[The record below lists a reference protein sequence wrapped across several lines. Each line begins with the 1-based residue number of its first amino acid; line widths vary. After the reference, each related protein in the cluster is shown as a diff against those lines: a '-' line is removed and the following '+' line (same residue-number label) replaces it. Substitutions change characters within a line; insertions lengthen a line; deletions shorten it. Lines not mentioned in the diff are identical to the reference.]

1 MKERKLEKGESKR
14 KDGRYM
20 YRYTDSNGKRH
31 AIYAKTLTELRIQER
46 QIKRDKKEL
55 NEYVKYVTTGAS
67 VNFVFDQYI
76 SLKTNLKQNT
86 RSNYIYIYNKFIREG
101 FGRRNINEIRFSDVK
116 QFYVSLLSA
125 GLQVN
130 TLDNIHTVLHPT
142 FQLAVRDNVI
152 RSNPSDGVM
161 AELKK
166 NDGKNKGIRHALT
179 LEQQRA
185 FLNYIANSP
194 VYCHWL
200 PLFTFLFGTGC
211 RIGEAVGIRWEDVDF
226 EKKEISVNHSLE
238 YMLDE
243 NRKAAWHVS
252 TPKTAAGVRVIPLLK
267 EVEEALL
274 EEKENQKRTSVNNV
288 DEVDGMTGFMFANRF
303 GKLLLPSSVNRAIV
317 RISDAYNAEETVRAA
332 REKREP
338 ILIPHFSAHHI
349 RHTFATRLCEHESNL
364 KVIQSIMGHAD
375 ISTTMNIYAEATDD
389 KKQEIVANLQGKI
402 II

>member
-1 MKERKLEKGESKR
+1 MTAPKLLKGESKR

-20 YRYTDSNGKRH
+20 YRYTDINGKRH
-31 AIYAKTLTELRIQER
+31 AIYAKTLSELRIRER
-46 QIKRDKKEL
+46 QIARNKNEL
-55 NEYVKYVTTGAS
+55 NQYVTTGAS
-67 VNFVFDQYI
+67 VNFVFDRYI
-76 SLKTNLKQNT
+76 SMKTNLKQNT
-86 RSNYIYIYNKFIREG
+86 RSNYIYIYNKFIRDS
-101 FGRRNINEIRFSDVK
+101 FGRRNINEVRYSDVK
-116 QFYVSLLSA
+116 QFYVSLLND

-130 TLDNIHTVLHPT
+130 SLDNIHTVLHPT
-142 FQLAVRDNVI
+142 FQLAVRDDVI
-152 RSNPSDGVM
+152 RTNPTDGVM

-166 NDGKNKGIRHALT
+166 NDRKNKGIRHALT

-185 FLNYIANSP
+185 FLNYTANSP

-200 PLFTFLFGTGC
+200 PLFVFLFGTGC
-211 RIGEAVGIRWEDVDF
+211 RIGEMVGIRWDDVDF
-226 EKKEISVNHSLE
+226 EKKEVSVNHSLE

-243 NRKAAWHVS
+243 KRKAAWHVS

-274 EEKENQKRTSVNNV
+274 EEKENQETTGVHNI
-288 DEVDGMTGFMFANRF
+288 DQVDGMTGFMFTNRF

-317 RISDAYNAEETVRAA
+317 RISDAYNVEETVKAA
-332 REKREP
+332 RERREP

-375 ISTTMNIYAEATDD
+375 IATTMNIYAEATKNRNVQTAEVINNSDSFF
-389 KKQEIVANLQGKI
+389 
-402 II
+402 

>member
-1 MKERKLEKGESKR
+1 MTAPKLLKGESKR

-20 YRYTDSNGKRH
+20 YRYTDINGKRH
-31 AIYAKTLTELRIQER
+31 AIYAKTLSELRIRER
-46 QIKRDKKEL
+46 QIARNKNEL
-55 NEYVKYVTTGAS
+55 NQYVTTGAS
-67 VNFVFDQYI
+67 VNFVFDRYI
-76 SLKTNLKQNT
+76 SMKTNLKQNT
-86 RSNYIYIYNKFIREG
+86 RSNYIYIYNKFIRDS
-101 FGRRNINEIRFSDVK
+101 FGRRNINEIRYSDVK
-116 QFYVSLLSA
+116 QFYVSLLND

-130 TLDNIHTVLHPT
+130 SLDNIHTVLHPT
-142 FQLAVRDNVI
+142 FQLAVRDDVI
-152 RSNPSDGVM
+152 RTNPTDGVM

-166 NDGKNKGIRHALT
+166 NDRKNKGIRHALT

-185 FLNYIANSP
+185 FLNYTANSP

-200 PLFTFLFGTGC
+200 PLFVFLFGTGC
-211 RIGEAVGIRWEDVDF
+211 RIGETVGIRWDDVDF

-238 YMLDE
+238 YILDE

-252 TPKTAAGVRVIPLLK
+252 TPKTPAGIRMIPLLK

-274 EEKENQKRTSVNNV
+274 EEKENQKTTGVRNTDQV
-288 DEVDGMTGFMFANRF
+288 DSMTGFMFTNRF
-303 GKLLLPSSVNRAIV
+303 GRLLLPNSVNRAIA
-317 RISDAYNAEETVRAA
+317 RISEAYNTEEIVHAA

-375 ISTTMNIYAEATDD
+375 IATTMNIYAEATKNRNIKTAEVINNSDSFF
-389 KKQEIVANLQGKI
+389 
-402 II
+402 

>member
-55 NEYVKYVTTGAS
+55 NEYVTTGAS
-67 VNFVFDQYI
+67 VNFVFDRYI

-86 RSNYIYIYNKFIREG
+86 RSNYIYIYNKFIRDG

-142 FQLAVRDNVI
+142 FQLSVRDNVI

-274 EEKENQKRTSVNNV
+274 EEKENQKRTGVNNV

-317 RISDAYNAEETVRAA
+317 RISDAYNAEETVRVA

-349 RHTFATRLCEHESNL
+349 RHTFATRLCEHESNQ

-375 ISTTMNIYAEATDD
+375 IATTMNIYAEAT
-389 KKQEIVANLQGKI
+389 KNRNVQTAEIINNSDSFF
-402 II
+402 

>member
-55 NEYVKYVTTGAS
+55 NEYVTTGAS
-67 VNFVFDQYI
+67 VNFVFDRYI

-86 RSNYIYIYNKFIREG
+86 RSNYIYIYNKFIRDG

-274 EEKENQKRTSVNNV
+274 EEKENQKRTGVNNV

-349 RHTFATRLCEHESNL
+349 RHTFATRLCEHESNQ

-375 ISTTMNIYAEATDD
+375 IATTMNIYAEAT
-389 KKQEIVANLQGKI
+389 KKRNVQTAEIINNSDSFF
-402 II
+402 

>member
-1 MKERKLEKGESKR
+1 MTAPKLLKEESKR
-14 KDGRYM
+14 TDGRYM
-20 YRYTDSNGKRH
+20 YRYTDSSGKRH
-31 AIYAKTLTELRIQER
+31 AIYAKTLAELRIQER
-46 QIKRDKKEL
+46 QIARDKNEL
-55 NEYVKYVTTGAS
+55 NEYVTTGAS
-67 VNFVFDQYI
+67 INFVFDRYI
-76 SLKTNLKQNT
+76 SMKTNLKRNT
-86 RSNYIYIYNKFIREG
+86 RSNYMYIYDKFIRDG
-101 FGRRNINEIRFSDVK
+101 FGRSNINKIRYSDVK
-116 QFYVSLLSA
+116 KFYVSLLED

-152 RSNPSDGVM
+152 RSNPADGVM

-185 FLNYIANSP
+185 FLNYTASSP

-200 PLFTFLFGTGC
+200 PMFMFLFGTGC
-211 RIGEAVGIRWEDVDF
+211 RIGEAVGIRWADVDF
-226 EKKEISVNHSLE
+226 KKKEISVNHSLE
-238 YMLDE
+238 YMVDE
-243 NRKAAWHVS
+243 DRKAAWHVS
-252 TPKTAAGVRVIPLLK
+252 TPKTAAGNRMIPLLK

-274 EEKENQKRTSVNNV
+274 EEKENQERTGVTNT
-288 DEVDGMTGFMFANRF
+288 DQVDGMSGFMFANRF
-303 GKLLLPSSVNRAIV
+303 GKLLLPSSVNRAIA
-317 RISDAYNAEETVRAA
+317 RISDAYNAEETVRAT

-375 ISTTMNIYAEATDD
+375 IATTMNIYAEATKNRNVQTAEAINNSDSFF
-389 KKQEIVANLQGKI
+389 
-402 II
+402 

>member
-1 MKERKLEKGESKR
+1 MSAPKLLKGESKR
-14 KDGRYM
+14 SDGRFM
-20 YRYTDSNGKRH
+20 YRYTDINGKRH
-31 AIYAKTLTELRIQER
+31 AIYAKTLADLRIQER
-46 QIKRDKKEL
+46 QLARDKKEL
-55 NEYVKYVTTGAS
+55 DEYVTTGAS
-67 VNFVFDQYI
+67 VNFVFDRYI
-76 SLKTNLKQNT
+76 SMKTNLKQNT
-86 RSNYIYIYNKFIREG
+86 RSNYKYIYDKFIRDG
-101 FGRRNINEIRFSDVK
+101 FGKRNINEIKYSDVK
-116 QFYVSLLSA
+116 QFYVSLLNE

-166 NDGKNKGIRHALT
+166 SGSKNKGIRHALT
-179 LEQQRA
+179 LEQQRT
-185 FLNYIANSP
+185 FLNYTASSP

-200 PLFTFLFGTGC
+200 PLFTLLFGTGC

-226 EKKEISVNHSLE
+226 EKKEVSINHSLE

-243 NRKAAWHVS
+243 DRKAGWHVS
-252 TPKTAAGVRVIPLLK
+252 TPKTTAGVRLIPLLK
-267 EVEEALL
+267 DVEEALL
-274 EEKENQKRTSVNNV
+274 EEEEYQKETGLTNT
-288 DEVDGMTGFMFANRF
+288 DEIDGMTGFMFANRF

-338 ILIPHFSAHHI
+338 VLIPHFSAHHI

-375 ISTTMNIYAEATDD
+375 IATTMNIYAEATKDR
-389 KKQEIVANLQGKI
+389 NLQTAEMI
-402 II
+402 NNSDSFF

>member
-20 YRYTDSNGKRH
+20 YSSNDSNGKRH
-31 AIYAKTLTELRIQER
+31 ANHATTLTKRRIQER
-46 QIKRDKKEL
+46 QIKQDKKEL
-55 NEYVKYVTTGAS
+55 NEYVTTGAS
-67 VNFVFDQYI
+67 VNFVFDRYI

-86 RSNYIYIYNKFIREG
+86 RSNYIYIYNKFIRDG

-116 QFYVSLLSA
+116 QFYVSLLSV

-252 TPKTAAGVRVIPLLK
+252 TPKTDAGVRVVPLLK

-274 EEKENQKRTSVNNV
+274 EEKENQKRTGVNNV

-349 RHTFATRLCEHESNL
+349 RHTFATRLCEHESNQ

-375 ISTTMNIYAEATDD
+375 IATTMNIYAEAT
-389 KKQEIVANLQGKI
+389 KNRNVQTAEIINNSDSFF
-402 II
+402 

>member
-55 NEYVKYVTTGAS
+55 NEYVTTGAS
-67 VNFVFDQYI
+67 VNFVFDRYI

-86 RSNYIYIYNKFIREG
+86 RSNYLYIYNKFIRDG

-274 EEKENQKRTSVNNV
+274 EEKENQKRTGVNNV

-349 RHTFATRLCEHESNL
+349 RHTFATRLCEHESNQ

-375 ISTTMNIYAEATDD
+375 IATTMNIYAEAT
-389 KKQEIVANLQGKI
+389 KNRNVQTAEIINNSDSFF
-402 II
+402 

>member
-1 MKERKLEKGESKR
+1 MTAPKLLKGESKR

-20 YRYTDSNGKRH
+20 YRYTDINGKRH
-31 AIYAKTLTELRIQER
+31 AIYAKTLSELRIRER
-46 QIKRDKKEL
+46 QIARNKNEL
-55 NEYVKYVTTGAS
+55 NQYVTTGAS
-67 VNFVFDQYI
+67 VNFVFDRYI
-76 SLKTNLKQNT
+76 SMKTNLKQNT
-86 RSNYIYIYNKFIREG
+86 RSNYIYIYNKFIRDS
-101 FGRRNINEIRFSDVK
+101 FGRRNINEVRYSDVK
-116 QFYVSLLSA
+116 QFYVSLLND

-130 TLDNIHTVLHPT
+130 SLDNIHTVLHPT
-142 FQLAVRDNVI
+142 FQLAVRDDVI
-152 RSNPSDGVM
+152 RTNPTDGVM

-166 NDGKNKGIRHALT
+166 NDRKNKGIRHALT

-185 FLNYIANSP
+185 FLNYTANSP

-200 PLFTFLFGTGC
+200 PLFVFLFGTGC
-211 RIGEAVGIRWEDVDF
+211 RIGEMVGIRWDDVDF
-226 EKKEISVNHSLE
+226 EKKEVSVNHSLE

-243 NRKAAWHVS
+243 KRKAAWHVS

-274 EEKENQKRTSVNNV
+274 EEKENQETTGVHNI
-288 DEVDGMTGFMFANRF
+288 DQVDGMTGFMFTNRF

-317 RISDAYNAEETVRAA
+317 RISDAYNVEETVKAA
-332 REKREP
+332 RERREP

-375 ISTTMNIYAEATDD
+375 IATTMNIYAEATKNRNVQTAEMINNSDSFF
-389 KKQEIVANLQGKI
+389 
-402 II
+402 

>member
-55 NEYVKYVTTGAS
+55 NEYVTTGAS
-67 VNFVFDQYI
+67 VNFVFDRYI

-86 RSNYIYIYNKFIREG
+86 RSNYIYIYNKFIRDG

-274 EEKENQKRTSVNNV
+274 EEKENQKKTGINNV

-349 RHTFATRLCEHESNL
+349 RHTFATRLCEHESNQ

-375 ISTTMNIYAEATDD
+375 IATTMNIYAEAT
-389 KKQEIVANLQGKI
+389 KNRNVQTAEIINNSDSFF
-402 II
+402 

>member
-1 MKERKLEKGESKR
+1 M
-14 KDGRYM
+14 
-20 YRYTDSNGKRH
+20 
-31 AIYAKTLTELRIQER
+31 
-46 QIKRDKKEL
+46 
-55 NEYVKYVTTGAS
+55 TT
-67 VNFVFDQYI
+67 
-76 SLKTNLKQNT
+76 
-86 RSNYIYIYNKFIREG
+86 NK
-101 FGRRNINEIRFSDVK
+101 NINE
-116 QFYVSLLSA
+116 
-125 GLQVN
+125 
-130 TLDNIHTVLHPT
+130 
-142 FQLAVRDNVI
+142 
-152 RSNPSDGVM
+152 VM

-274 EEKENQKRTSVNNV
+274 EEKENQKRTGVNNV

-349 RHTFATRLCEHESNL
+349 RHTFATRLCEHESNQ

-375 ISTTMNIYAEATDD
+375 IATTMNIYAEAT
-389 KKQEIVANLQGKI
+389 KNRNVQTAEIINNSDSFF
-402 II
+402 

>member
-31 AIYAKTLTELRIQER
+31 AIYAKTLTELSIQER

-55 NEYVKYVTTGAS
+55 NEYVTTGAS
-67 VNFVFDQYI
+67 VNFVFDRYI

-86 RSNYIYIYNKFIREG
+86 RSNYIYIYNKFIRDG

-125 GLQVN
+125 GLQVY

-185 FLNYIANSP
+185 FLNYTANSP

-211 RIGEAVGIRWEDVDF
+211 RIGETVGIRWDDVDL
-226 EKKEISVNHSLE
+226 EKKEVSVNHSLE

-274 EEKENQKRTSVNNV
+274 EEKENQKRTGVNNV
-288 DEVDGMTGFMFANRF
+288 DEVDGMTGFMFANRY

-375 ISTTMNIYAEATDD
+375 IATTMNIYAEAT
-389 KKQEIVANLQGKI
+389 KKRNVQTAEIINNSDSFF
-402 II
+402 

>member
-1 MKERKLEKGESKR
+1 MAKSKLLKGESKR
-14 KDGRYM
+14 TDGRYM

-31 AIYAKTLTELRIQER
+31 SIYAKTLANLRIQER
-46 QIKRDKKEL
+46 QIARDKNEL
-55 NEYVKYVTTGAS
+55 NQYVTTGAS
-67 VNFVFDQYI
+67 VNFVFDRYI
-76 SLKTNLKQNT
+76 SMKTNLKQNT
-86 RSNYIYIYNKFIREG
+86 RSNYNYIYDKFIRDG
-101 FGRRNINEIRFSDVK
+101 FGKRNINEIRYSDVK
-116 QFYVSLLSA
+116 QFYVSLLND

-152 RSNPSDGVM
+152 RSNPADGVM

-185 FLNYIANSP
+185 FLNYTANSP
-194 VYCHWL
+194 VYAHWL
-200 PLFTFLFGTGC
+200 PLFMFLFGTGC

-243 NRKAAWHVS
+243 ERKAGWHVS
-252 TPKTAAGVRVIPLLK
+252 TPKTAAGIRMIPLLI

-274 EEKENQKRTSVNNV
+274 EEKENQDTTGLKNT
-288 DEVDGMTGFMFANRF
+288 DLVDGMSGFMFANRF
-303 GKLLLPSSVNRAIV
+303 GNLLLPSSVNRAIA
-317 RISDAYNAEETVRAA
+317 RISDAYNAEETVSAA

-338 ILIPHFSAHHI
+338 VLIPHFSAHHI

-375 ISTTMNIYAEATDD
+375 IATTMNIYAEATKDRNVQTAEMINNSD
-389 KKQEIVANLQGKI
+389 SFF
-402 II
+402 